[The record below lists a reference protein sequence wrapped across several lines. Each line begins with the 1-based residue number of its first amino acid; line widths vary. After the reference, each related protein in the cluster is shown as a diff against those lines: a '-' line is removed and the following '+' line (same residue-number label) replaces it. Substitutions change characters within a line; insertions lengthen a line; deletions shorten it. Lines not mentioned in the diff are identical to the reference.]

1 MHLSLV
7 VLYLFCWTGRVS
19 LSPRTQIG
27 LVRCLINGLFL
38 VFCFCLQSV
47 NQTAARSTMD
57 LDEELKRTCQNISTG
72 YYPRVYTLFSPL
84 QWQRI
89 TCTQC
94 YLCLDGVFC
103 FTDLMLCWQCG
114 IGKKHLRI
122 VEPAASIFSS
132 RLPIVC
138 THRPTLPMPYPLSII
153 LILFFRSSQFSCK
166 ILVIY
171 WRLIVLFC
179 FDFQSCFRNISRS
192 GLFP

>member
-1 MHLSLV
+1 MSYKWF
-7 VLYLFCWTGRVS
+7 VLC
-19 LSPRTQIG
+19 
-27 LVRCLINGLFL
+27 
-38 VFCFCLQSV
+38 FCFCLQSV

-94 YLCLDGVFC
+94 YSCLDGVFC

-179 FDFQSCFRNISRS
+179 FCLSKLLSKYFKVRIVSINSIKCVGWTALYIHENTNIYIPSVA
-192 GLFP
+192 